1 MKRSASRSS
10 NSRESKRLKIEG
22 VKEGKD
28 RIKEV
33 KEKIEVKKAAKVE
46 LDKVDRKPVPKTEAL
61 AEDPRSRH
69 CPYLDTIKRH
79 MLDFDFEKLCSISLS
94 HLNVYACLVC
104 GKYFQGR
111 GTNTHAHTH
120 SVDEEHHVFLNLET
134 HKFFCLPDN
143 YEIKDS
149 SLDDIIYLLNPTFS
163 KQEIQRLDT
172 HARLVRAYD
181 GNTYHPGIVGVNNIK
196 VSLLI
201 TASRGSY
208 LEHLSQS
215 FFIFLWWDVA

>member
-1 MKRSASRSS
+1 MAETGVKRSSRSS
-10 NSRESKRLKIEG
+10 TNRESKRFKMEKEEKEKIA
-22 VKEGKD
+22 KEE
-28 RIKEV
+28 KEV
-33 KEKIEVKKAAKVE
+33 KMKSKEKKSESVE
-46 LDKVDRKPVPKTEAL
+46 RKPIMKKDYL
-61 AEDPRSRH
+61 FEDPRSRH

-134 HKFFCLPDN
+134 HKFYCLPDN

-163 KQEIQRLDT
+163 KSEIQRLET
-172 HARLVRAYD
+172 SARLVRAYD

-196 VSLLI
+196 VSSI
-201 TASRGSY
+201 
-208 LEHLSQS
+208 
-215 FFIFLWWDVA
+215 FFHYKF